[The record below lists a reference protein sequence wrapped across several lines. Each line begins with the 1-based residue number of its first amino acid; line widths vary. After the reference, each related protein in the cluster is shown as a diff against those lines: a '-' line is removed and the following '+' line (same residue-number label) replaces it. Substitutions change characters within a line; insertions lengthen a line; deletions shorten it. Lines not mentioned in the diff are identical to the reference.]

1 MRTEAVERGV
11 ILHYYNLDL
20 SIPLLTPLENIC
32 SASSV
37 GHQGSVL
44 GWETLVASRVPYH
57 ASQIRLTPQ
66 HDHSALGLWASS
78 ASNSSHPGTKGLT
91 PAWMFVLPPPLP
103 FCMHA
108 LLGGLFHPAWVLWS
122 STLNS
127 PWLYSLGVEVMSYS

>member
-20 SIPLLTPLENIC
+20 SIPLLTSLENIC

-44 GWETLVASRVPYH
+44 GWETLVASRAPYH

-91 PAWMFVLPPPLP
+91 PAWMFVLPPPYH
-103 FCMHA
+103 FACMPCWVVCFI
-108 LLGGLFHPAWVLWS
+108 LLGSYGALHLTLLG
-122 STLNS
+122 STL
-127 PWLYSLGVEVMSYS
+127 